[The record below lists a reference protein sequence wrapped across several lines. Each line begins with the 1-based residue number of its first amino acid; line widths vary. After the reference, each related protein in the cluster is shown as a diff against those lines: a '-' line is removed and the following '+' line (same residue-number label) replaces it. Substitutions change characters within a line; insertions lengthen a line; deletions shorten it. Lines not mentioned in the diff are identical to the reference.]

1 MSHRAV
7 ERLPLQQRRS
17 EGAWSPRP
25 RLCPRKEKQVLTIK
39 CVSEKPCFICNGRE
53 KTVEVSF
60 DDRTFKGVLCL
71 THVYD
76 KLKPEVPRAAGQSS
90 GKPA

>member
-1 MSHRAV
+1 
-7 ERLPLQQRRS
+7 
-17 EGAWSPRP
+17 
-25 RLCPRKEKQVLTIK
+25 VLTIR